1 MDDVDGVH
9 HRNSPLPG
17 KVSAKFQKE
26 FGGAVPGRREVAG
39 ARCPPGQDVAA
50 LSMKLTKLHASA
62 VVKFAKG
69 KLVPDDYLSG
79 LFEVVAAYI
88 SAALESIPIQLV
100 AFASPRLMLML
111 QVLVVLDL
119 DDVDKQEV
127 CRSLLCFLLVLRFER
142 FEV

>member
-1 MDDVDGVH
+1 
-9 HRNSPLPG
+9 
-17 KVSAKFQKE
+17 
-26 FGGAVPGRREVAG
+26 
-39 ARCPPGQDVAA
+39 
-50 LSMKLTKLHASA
+50 MKLTKLHASA